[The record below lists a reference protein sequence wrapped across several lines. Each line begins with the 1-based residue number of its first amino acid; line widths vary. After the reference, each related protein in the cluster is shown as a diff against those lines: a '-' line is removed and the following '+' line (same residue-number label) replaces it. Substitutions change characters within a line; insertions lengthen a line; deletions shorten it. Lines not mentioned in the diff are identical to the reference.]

1 MIIILLLIAAPTL
14 QIIASILRIT
24 GHIGVPIG
32 GIMFVAFFIGVV
44 FSFVAMNTVELP
56 PSRTGVRCGMLQFA
70 VLCGGFFLQVITAPL
85 IAIVNYLVYR
95 LRRRQMKINLVDA

>member
-32 GIMFVAFFIGVV
+32 GIMFLAFFMGVT
-44 FSFVAMNTVELP
+44 FSFVAMNTLELS
-56 PSRTGVRCGMLQFA
+56 PSPTGVRCGMPQAAILF
-70 VLCGGFFLQVITAPL
+70 GGFFLQVIMAPL
-85 IAIVNYLVYR
+85 IAIISYIVYR
-95 LRRRQMKINLVDA
+95 FKRQHENKLNVI

>member
-1 MIIILLLIAAPTL
+1 MIIIILLIAAPTL

-32 GIMFVAFFIGVV
+32 GIMFLAFFIGVV

-56 PSRTGVRCGMLQFA
+56 SSPTGVRCGMPQFA
-70 VLCGGFFLQVITAPL
+70 VLCGSFFLQVITAPL
-85 IAIVNYLVYR
+85 IAVISYIVYR
-95 LRRRQMKINLVDA
+95 FKKQNENRLETS